1 MKGFEATGDGGL
13 LYNRL
18 SGQHTLSPFLC
29 QGTPR
34 GISLLRCA
42 SVFLQ
47 TCFIHLS
54 QTVSCNGAGLIHSD
68 LVTSALLGAQ
78 IHWLQKRCRIWN
90 VLLSKPS
97 NQAQGIYQFII
108 ILCFKDHHYYCRNL
122 CVFYHISNMTYVS
135 PLQLRRQQFGEGV
148 RKQSVLNGFF
158 ILLSLPFTSMQS
170 G

>member
-1 MKGFEATGDGGL
+1 MSGDAAGHFPAALRFCVSSDL
-13 LYNRL
+13 LHSLVTNRVMQRCR
-18 SGQHTLSPFLC
+18 SY
-29 QGTPR
+29 
-34 GISLLRCA
+34 SLWSC
-42 SVFLQ
+42 
-47 TCFIHLS
+47 HLS
-54 QTVSCNGAGLIHSD
+54 FVGSSNS
-68 LVTSALLGAQ
+68 LVA
-78 IHWLQKRCRIWN
+78 KKCRIWN

-97 NQAQGIYQFII
+97 KQVQGIYHFII

-122 CVFYHISNMTYVS
+122 CVVYHISNMTYVS